1 MRHFMSTVVPMHPLM
16 YSIRIPYGT
25 ERRLAVATEPGKANK
40 RKRRK
45 AVDLSKVGE
54 RNELRAQREPFWQRL
69 RTGCFLGFRPSKRG
83 GKGTWIARAYDED
96 AGRYHVKSL
105 GDFGT
110 LAGNEMFAAA
120 KKEAEKLA
128 ELVEA
133 GGEVRRKVETVADA
147 CREYLKTHPG
157 KIAEGV
163 FNRHIYSDAVAK
175 VKLDKL
181 RRHHLRDWR
190 KRLEE
195 APAIVS
201 RSRKGEVRTRNRAQS
216 TVNRD
221 MAPFRAALNKVLAPG
236 APNSEAAWQ
245 EALKP
250 FENADQRRLLYL
262 DKSERRTLLAHI
274 ADDARPFVRALCL
287 LPLRPGAM
295 AALVAGDYDK
305 RTAELTIGKDKAG
318 GKRRILLPTESAALF
333 AQQAKG
339 KLPAASMFMRANGK
353 PWDRNSWGD
362 AIENAAK
369 AAKLPKGTTA
379 YTLRHSTIT
388 DLVSAGLPLLTIA
401 QISGTSAEMIERHY
415 GHLASDAA
423 VKALGELAL

>member
-1 MRHFMSTVVPMHPLM
+1 MAL
-16 YSIRIPYGT
+16 
-25 ERRLAVATEPGKANK
+25 
-40 RKRRK
+40 
-45 AVDLSKVGE
+45 DLSKVGE
-54 RNELRAQREPFWQRL
+54 RERLKPLREPHWQRL
-69 RTGCFLGFRPSKRG
+69 RTGCFLGFRPSRRG
-83 GKGTWIARAYDED
+83 GKGTWIARVYDED
-96 AGRYHVKSL
+96 SGKYRLKAL

-110 LAGNEMFAAA
+110 LPGNAIFAAA
-120 KKEAEKLA
+120 KKEAEALA
-128 ELVEA
+128 ELLEA
-133 GGEVRRKVETVADA
+133 GGEVRRKIETVSDA
-147 CREYLKTHPG
+147 CREYLKANPG

-163 FNRHIYSDAVAK
+163 FRRHVFDDPIAR

-201 RSRKGEVRTRNRAQS
+201 RSREGEVRTRARAQS

-245 EALKP
+245 EALRP
-250 FENADQRRLLYL
+250 FENADRRRLLYL
-262 DKSERRTLLAHI
+262 DKAQRRSLLDHVVAE
-274 ADDARPFVRALCL
+274 AAPFVRALCL

-318 GKRRILLPTESAALF
+318 GKRRILLPTDAAALF
-333 AQQAKG
+333 AEQAKG

-353 PWDRNSWGD
+353 PWDRNTWGD
-362 AIENAAK
+362 AIEDSAK